1 MKLEEAKEIL
11 LNVIADEVIGTYC
24 IEIQKETDCSKN
36 CENEDCFLQQAISTV
51 LQELERLQKENEE
64 LKNMDLTIVHLK
76 GVADEKDRWRNKIRK
91 LILNKKQKIQEN
103 NAEIEEC
110 RKTIMEEQELK
121 KLRLYTLHK
130 NNDLLELEIADL
142 FDLLKEE

>member
-1 MKLEEAKEIL
+1 MKLEEAIERVNKIKENWHDL
-11 LNVIADEVIGTYC
+11 LHEKYC
-24 IEIQKETDCSKN
+24 YIEDDVEAM
-36 CENEDCFLQQAISTV
+36 ETV
-51 LQELERLQKENEE
+51 LQELDHLQKENEQLQTE
-64 LKNMDLTIVHLK
+64 VNSLKEIDLTTVHIK
-76 GVADEKDRWRNKIRK
+76 GVCDEKGRWRDKIRE

-103 NAEIEEC
+103 SKEIEEC

>member
-11 LNVIADEVIGTYC
+11 LELHKNNTDTMLMIAYTNTSIKTEY
-24 IEIQKETDCSKN
+24 KL
-36 CENEDCFLQQAISTV
+36 ENEAISTV
-51 LQELERLQKENEE
+51 LQEIERLQKENEE
-64 LKNMDLTIVHLK
+64 LKNIDLTTVHIK
-76 GVADEKDRWRNKIRK
+76 GVCDEKERWRNKIK
-91 LILNKKQKIQEN
+91 ELILNKKQKIHEN

-121 KLRLYTLHK
+121 KLKLYTLHK
-130 NNDLLELEIADL
+130 NNELLELEIADM